1 MSGGDW
7 APEHDEYGCAVILL
21 VAATDL
27 ELCGHEGLVCGVGP
41 VEAAAA
47 TAAEIALRRPTAV
60 LHVGLAGG
68 RGLAPGTLVIGSEAR
83 YCDIAAAI
91 PVVDR
96 EQPHPALVEKAVR
109 ALPDA
114 ELLPIGTSA
123 AVGTPCGDSVVEAM
137 EGFGVLRA
145 AARGGV
151 PAVEV
156 RAVSNELGEPDRARW
171 QLGTGLDA
179 LRDALPPLLSAL
191 E

>member
-1 MSGGDW
+1 M
-7 APEHDEYGCAVILL
+7 
-21 VAATDL
+21 AATRRITGQPYSSSSGAQSPPL
-27 ELCGHEGLVCGVGP
+27 
-41 VEAAAA
+41 
-47 TAAEIALRRPTAV
+47 ALRT
-60 LHVGLAGG
+60 
-68 RGLAPGTLVIGSEAR
+68 
-83 YCDIAAAI
+83 
-91 PVVDR
+91 
-96 EQPHPALVEKAVR
+96 VR
-109 ALPDA
+109 TALPDA

-145 AARGGV
+145 AGRGGV

-171 QLGTGLDA
+171 QLRTGLDA